1 MAIDP
6 SGRGTDETAVVVAKM
21 LNGYVYVTEMKAY
34 RDGYGDNTLRD
45 IARLAKTQKVNHV
58 IIEANFG
65 DGMFSKLL
73 QPWFLKEDYPCLIEE
88 VKHSRQKEMRIID
101 TLEPVMNQ
109 HSQVVDRSVV
119 ERDYNSTK
127 DLPPEQRLMYQRF
140 YQTSRITRERGSLA
154 HDDRLDCLAMA
165 VGYWVEQM
173 SQDAQ
178 KRAVQRR
185 EDLMK
190 EELKAWE
197 GEAKR
202 RDVKLKVAMGSEGGS
217 MGMFTFA
224 SFTRPGL
231 DNYRVSSNRAGGL
244 LSRFR

>member
-1 MAIDP
+1 
-6 SGRGTDETAVVVAKM
+6 
-21 LNGYVYVTEMKAY
+21 
-34 RDGYGDNTLRD
+34 
-45 IARLAKTQKVNHV
+45 
-58 IIEANFG
+58 
-65 DGMFSKLL
+65 
-73 QPWFLKEDYPCLIEE
+73 
-88 VKHSRQKEMRIID
+88 MRIID

-109 HSQVVDRSVV
+109 HRLVVDRSVV
-119 ERDYNSTK
+119 EWDYNSTK
-127 DLPPEQRLMYQRF
+127 DLPPEQRLKYQMF
-140 YQTSRITRERGSLA
+140 YQMSRITRERGSLA

-231 DNYRVSSNRAGGL
+231 DGYKVASNRAGGL
-244 LSRFR
+244 LSRFM